1 MAKNILI
8 KPIISE
14 KAEYLSEKGGQYSF
28 MVDKKA
34 NKLEIKKAVETMYNV
49 NVAAVNTTVLPRKM
63 KVRNTKSGIQVGSKP
78 AYKKAVITLATGET
92 IDLFGDL

>member
-49 NVAAVNTTVLPRKM
+49 NVAAVNTNVVPRKM
-63 KVRNTKSGIQVGSKP
+63 KVRNTKSGVQVGSKP

>member
-14 KAEYLSEKGGQYSF
+14 KAELLSEKRGQYSF

-49 NVAAVNTTVLPRKM
+49 NVAAVNTNVVPRRM
-63 KVRNTKSGIQVGSKP
+63 KVRNTKSGMQVGSKP
-78 AYKKAVITLATGET
+78 SYKKAVITLATGET

>member
-49 NVAAVNTTVLPRKM
+49 NVAAVNTNVVPRKM